1 MKVDQKNGNSSH
13 LNSKTMHKKI
23 PMMIAMNSFHALYV
37 KEQKIKLEMWNMT
50 DARNGSGHRVNTNKH
65 TKKYITKQI
74 IKL

>member
-1 MKVDQKNGNSSH
+1 
-13 LNSKTMHKKI
+13 
-23 PMMIAMNSFHALYV
+23 MNSFHALYV